1 MESNKRIAIYC
12 RVSTIDKGQTLEQ
25 QEQPLIEYCK
35 KENWDYEVFKDFTS
49 GSKES
54 RPELDK
60 MMQRIRNGEFDT
72 LLVFRLDRLGRSLKH
87 LLQLVEEFKNR
98 KIRVIFH
105 TQNIDTETPQGMFF
119 LQILGSTAE
128 FERQLIRERIKDK
141 LRYIDGMIE
150 KDGFYIT
157 KRGIK
162 IKKKGRPE
170 GSKDKKVR
178 RKSGYNLRWT
188 KDRQLKDRIKTGVGK
203 PLSNFESK

>member
-1 MESNKRIAIYC
+1 MSRAAIYT

-25 QEQPLIEYCK
+25 QEVPLIEYCNK
-35 KENWDYEVFKDFTS
+35 QGWTYEVFKDFAS

-60 MMQRIRNGEFDT
+60 MMKRIRAKEFDIV
-72 LLVFRLDRLGRSLKH
+72 LVFRLDRLGRSLKH

-98 KIRVIFH
+98 KVRVIFH

-150 KDGFYIT
+150 KDGFYIS
-157 KRGIK
+157 KSGRK
-162 IKKKGRPE
+162 VKKMGRPE

-178 RKSGYNLRWT
+178 RKSGYMLRWT
-188 KDRQLKDRIKTGVGK
+188 QDRQDKDRIKTGIGK
-203 PLSNFESK
+203 PLSDFESK